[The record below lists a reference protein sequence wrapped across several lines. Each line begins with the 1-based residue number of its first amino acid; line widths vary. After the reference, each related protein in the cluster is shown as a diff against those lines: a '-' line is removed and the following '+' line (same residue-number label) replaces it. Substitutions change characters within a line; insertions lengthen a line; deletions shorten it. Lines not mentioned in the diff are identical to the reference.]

1 MKYIV
6 LLIAI
11 LSFTLLNAEL
21 SYVPYTT
28 VAEVFGSTTCGGCA
42 ISWTGMQEVHTQ
54 THPGEFVTA
63 KLYTQSGAFST
74 QEVLDRFDYYE
85 VFGIP
90 SVMFNGKI
98 RVDGSGDGIV
108 DGSRYLESLNQ
119 FRYSS
124 SPLNV
129 EISNFTTS
137 PANLS
142 GRIVMVSPTAQIS
155 NAKVVYYILED
166 NITDTQTNVVR
177 RIMYDDF
184 NLSGQLNSF
193 TFSKDFAIDP
203 SWNVANLWAIVS
215 VQLDN
220 KTIVQSASTLPQ
232 PTYQVRGAMNWNPNI
247 VGPAN
252 SFYSSQPF
260 WIFNTGTADNFTTV
274 IEVDSA
280 PDDWYFNYCDE
291 AGNCYVG
298 DVQVPLY
305 LGDGEAVPF
314 HHNIIIGSPGV
325 AYFRFVISSP
335 NIGSYS
341 IPFRYAVEGVAN
353 DDPTMSPGALQLG
366 AMYPNPVTAN
376 ARIVLNNSKNL
387 NDAAIDVFNLKGQ
400 KVQSII
406 AKLNQGDNLIDFQPN
421 SALSNGIYFYRLSGT
436 NHTPRKFIL
445 MR

>member
-1 MKYIV
+1 M
-6 LLIAI
+6 LG
-11 LSFTLLNAEL
+11 AEL

-42 ISWTGMQEVHTQ
+42 IAWTGIQEVHTQ

-63 KLYTQSGAFST
+63 KLYTQSGEFST

-85 VFGIP
+85 VIGIP

-124 SPLNV
+124 SPINV
-129 EISNFTTS
+129 EISNFSTS

-142 GRIVMVSPTAQIS
+142 GRIVMISPTAQIS

-184 NLSGQLNSF
+184 NLSGPLSSF
-193 TFSKDFAIDP
+193 TFDKDFAIDP
-203 SWNVANLWAIVS
+203 SWNAANLWAIVS

-220 KTIVQSASTLPQ
+220 KTIVQSASTKSQ
-232 PTYQVRGAMNWNPNI
+232 PMYQVRGAMNWNPNI
-247 VGPAN
+247 TGPAN

-260 WIFNTGTADNFTTV
+260 WIYNTGSADDFTTT

-280 PDDWYFNYCDE
+280 PADWYFNYCDE
-291 AGNCYVG
+291 AGNCYTG
-298 DVQVPLY
+298 NVQVPLY
-305 LGDGEAVPF
+305 LGDGEAIPF

-325 AYFRFVISSP
+325 AYFRFVISSS

-341 IPFRYAVEGVAN
+341 IPFRYAVEGVSN
-353 DDPTMSPGALQLG
+353 DDSTLSPTSLQLG
-366 AMYPNPVTAN
+366 AIHPNPVTST
-376 ARIVLNNSKNL
+376 ARIMLNNGKNL
-387 NDAAIDVFNLKGQ
+387 NDATIDVFNLKGQ
-400 KVQSII
+400 KVQSLFV
-406 AKLNQGDNLIDFQPN
+406 KLNQGENHIDFLPN
-421 SALSNGIYFYRLSGT
+421 SALSNGIYFYRLAGT
-436 NHTPRKFIL
+436 NQTPKKFIL

>member
-1 MKYIV
+1 MRYIA
-6 LLIAI
+6 LIVAL
-11 LSFTLLNAEL
+11 LSFSLLCAEL
-21 SYVPYTT
+21 SYLPYTT

-42 ISWTGMQEVHTQ
+42 IAWTGLQEVHTH
-54 THPGEFVTA
+54 THAGEFITA
-63 KLYTQSGAFST
+63 KLYTQSGDYST

-85 VFGIP
+85 VIGIP

-108 DGSRYLESLNQ
+108 DGSRYMQSLNQ

-124 SPLNV
+124 SPLSV
-129 EISNFTTS
+129 EISNFGTS

-177 RIMYDDF
+177 RIMYDDI
-184 NLSGQLNSF
+184 NLSGQLSSF
-193 TFSKDFAIDP
+193 TFDKDFVVNP
-203 SWNVANLWAIVS
+203 SWNAANLWAIVS

-232 PTYQVRGAMNWNPNI
+232 PVYQVRGAMNWNPNI
-247 VGPAN
+247 TGPADT
-252 SFYSSQPF
+252 FYSSQPF
-260 WIFNTGTADNFTTV
+260 WVYNMGSADNYTTT

-298 DVQVPLY
+298 NVQVPLY

-341 IPFRYAVEGVAN
+341 IPFRYAVEGVSNSDTTLVPA
-353 DDPTMSPGALQLG
+353 TMQLG
-366 AMYPNPVTAN
+366 AMYPNPVTNSAY
-376 ARIVLNNSKNL
+376 ISLNNSKNL
-387 NDAAIDVFNLKGQ
+387 KDASIEVFNLKGQ
-400 KVQSII
+400 KVQSVFT
-406 AKLNQGDNLIDFQPN
+406 KLSQGENQISFQPN
-421 SALSNGIYFYRLSGT
+421 ATLTNGIYFYRLAGQ
-436 NHTPRKFIL
+436 HEAPRKFIL
-445 MR
+445 IR